1 MARRSGRP
9 PQIADPGN
17 SDSLGVGALAEG
29 ELAHGERG
37 IIEDLATAPAG
48 GGQPG
53 MAPAGGAPQP
63 SPPQGGAAMDLFG
76 PTTHPDE
83 PMQAGLPGG
92 PGAAG
97 ALDEDPDEVLRVIY
111 QAFPHP
117 DIARL
122 LESRDF

>member
-9 PQIADPGN
+9 PQIADPSN
-17 SDSLGVGALAEG
+17 QDSLGVGALAEG

-76 PTTHPDE
+76 PTTHPEE
-83 PMQAGLPGG
+83 PMQSGLPGG
-92 PGAAG
+92 PGSSGVLDHDAYSFLRAAY
-97 ALDEDPDEVLRVIY
+97 EV
-111 QAFPHP
+111 FPH
-117 DIARL
+117 DDLLRL
-122 LESRDF
+122 LESKGA